1 LSLEA
6 SDDPERPASE
16 KGDASDDDDRPASEK
31 RDASV
36 DDEKPAI
43 EPKRIRLKSNRQKS
57 LNTSDGRVTRKG
69 A

>member
-1 LSLEA
+1 MSLEA

-43 EPKRIRLKSNRQKS
+43 EPKRLRLKRNPQVS
-57 LNTSDGRVTRKG
+57 TDASD
-69 A
+69 AD